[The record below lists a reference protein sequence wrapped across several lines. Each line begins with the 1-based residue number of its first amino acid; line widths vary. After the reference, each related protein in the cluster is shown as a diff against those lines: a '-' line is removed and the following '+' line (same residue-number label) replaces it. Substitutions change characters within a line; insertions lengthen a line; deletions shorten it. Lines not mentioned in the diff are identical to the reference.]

1 MKDFIPVVNDKDE
14 PKQEWAMVREYRERA
29 LARRLDRDGAR
40 LEQYTK
46 KQPVIPVGGAVAV
59 QNQAGRFPKKWDKT
73 GVVVE
78 NMDHDKVLV
87 RMDGS
92 RRLTTRNR
100 RFVKKIVST
109 ADLPD
114 QDIPLNHVRENSS
127 GPVGGAVEDEVPERV
142 DGADT
147 PENTGSPVGM
157 QQGTGWCQ
165 SETGSEM
172 VDSGA
177 HDTDSGQ
184 YNNMQPL
191 SPVPSAS
198 ELPAVGRPQRNRRP
212 NVRYNTDEYDLS
224 AISATGKGL
233 LLSGAYVKQ
242 GRPKDRGRC

>member
-1 MKDFIPVVNDKDE
+1 M
-14 PKQEWAMVREYRERA
+14 
-29 LARRLDRDGAR
+29 
-40 LEQYTK
+40 
-46 KQPVIPVGGAVAV
+46 AV
-59 QNQAGRFPKKWDKT
+59 QNQTGRFPKKWDKT

-114 QDIPLNHVRENSS
+114 QDVPLNHVQENSS
-127 GPVGGAVEDEVPERV
+127 GPVGGAVEDTVPESV

-147 PENTGSPVGM
+147 PENTNSLDGM
-157 QQGTGWCQ
+157 QQETGWSQ
-165 SETGSEM
+165 SGTGSEM

-198 ELPAVGRPQRNRRP
+198 ELPAVRRPQRDKRP

-224 AISATGKGL
+224 GVSVTRRGL
-233 LLSGAYVKQ
+233 LLSGVYVKQ
-242 GRPKDRGRC
+242 GRPKDRKRC